1 MTEPVENP
9 TKKMSNTRYER
20 FLNVYKDSDDM
31 LFYNLLRSI
40 VVLPAEDS
48 SVEDEYIVRPKDT
61 WILISYKYYDDMN
74 LWWLVCEYNQVKN
87 PTELPKVGSKLKLL
101 KPEFINSILTELNRQ
116 IKS

>member
-1 MTEPVENP
+1 
-9 TKKMSNTRYER
+9 
-20 FLNVYKDSDDM
+20 M